1 MSQPYFVR
9 PLRVKERRELEEL
22 CRQAPTAA
30 VYQRAVA
37 VLLSSEGKTTQQ
49 IGQVVRR
56 CHSTVFRWLKRF
68 EKEGLAACTPGKS
81 SGRPPKIDR
90 AAQAALRG
98 AVAEN
103 PRDLGYEFTRWTT
116 DLLAEHLRWKHQV
129 SVHPAT
135 VGSALRK
142 MGCRYG
148 CPKLDL
154 QHRQDPAQVARAK
167 RQRNGALKKRRPAG
181 VASRFSISTRPSSI

>member
-9 PLRVKERRELEEL
+9 SLRARERRELEQL
-22 CRQAPTAA
+22 CRHPPTTA

-49 IGQVVRR
+49 IGEVVRR
-56 CHSTVFRWLKRF
+56 CHSSVFRWLKRF
-68 EKEGLAACTPGKS
+68 DDLGLAACTPGKS

-90 AAQAALRG
+90 DVQTTLRT
-98 AVAEN
+98 AIAEN

-116 DLLAEHLRWKHQV
+116 DLLAEHLRWRHHV

-135 VGSALRK
+135 IGSALRK
-142 MGCRYG
+142 MNCRYG

-154 QHRQDPAQVARAK
+154 KHRQDTAEVARAK
-167 RQRNGALKKRRPAG
+167 RQRSGALKKRLPVT
-181 VASRFSISTRPSSI
+181 VASRFFTSTRPNSI

>member
-1 MSQPYFVR
+1 MSQPYYVR
-9 PLRVKERRELEEL
+9 PLRTKERQELEHL
-22 CRQAPTAA
+22 CRQPPTTA
-30 VYQRAVA
+30 VYQRVVA
-37 VLLSSEGKTTQQ
+37 VLLSSEGETTHE
-49 IGQVVRR
+49 IGAVVRR

-68 EKEGLAACTPGKS
+68 DEIGMTACTPGKS
-81 SGRPPKIDR
+81 TGRPPKIDSDM
-90 AAQAALRG
+90 QTALRS

-116 DLLAEHLRWKHQV
+116 SLLAEHLRLTHHL

-135 VGSALRK
+135 VSGVLRT

-154 QHRQDPAQVARAK
+154 KHRQDPAQVARAK
-167 RQRNGALKKRRPAG
+167 RQRSRGLKKRLPAEA
-181 VASRFSISTRPSSI
+181 ASRFSISTRPSSI

>member
-1 MSQPYFVR
+1 MSLPYFVR
-9 PLRVKERRELEEL
+9 PLRGRERQELERL
-22 CRQAPTAA
+22 CRQPPTTG

-37 VLLSSEGKTTQQ
+37 VLLSLEGKTTHQ
-49 IGQVVRR
+49 IGEVVRR

-68 EKEGLAACTPGKS
+68 DDTGVAACTPGKS
-81 SGRPPKIDR
+81 SGRPPKIDSDV
-90 AAQAALRG
+90 QATLRT

-116 DLLAEHLRWKHQV
+116 PLLAEHLRVTHHL

-135 VGSALRK
+135 VGGVLRN

-154 QHRQDPAQVARAK
+154 KHRQDPAEVARAK
-167 RQRNGALKKRRPAG
+167 RQRSRGLKKRLPA
-181 VASRFSISTRPSSI
+181 AATSRFSISTRPNSI